1 VSGSVSVTGGDL
13 TLSGNTGTA
22 ITNATLA
29 TVNSNVGSY
38 GSSSSIP
45 VVTVNAK
52 GLVTA
57 VSTATV
63 AGGQYFGSAA
73 TKAIAYNS
81 TSIAENITTTSGNNC
96 LSVGPI
102 TIASGYSVTVASG
115 QRWLVL

>member
-1 VSGSVSVTGGDL
+1 
-13 TLSGNTGTA
+13 
-22 ITNATLA
+22 
-29 TVNSNVGSY
+29 VNSNVGSY

-52 GLVTA
+52 GLVTG

-73 TKAIAYNS
+73 SKAIAYNED
-81 TSIAENITTTSGNNC
+81 SIAENVTTTSGKNC

-102 TIASGYSVTVASG
+102 TVASGYSVTIASG
-115 QRWLVL
+115 QRWVIL